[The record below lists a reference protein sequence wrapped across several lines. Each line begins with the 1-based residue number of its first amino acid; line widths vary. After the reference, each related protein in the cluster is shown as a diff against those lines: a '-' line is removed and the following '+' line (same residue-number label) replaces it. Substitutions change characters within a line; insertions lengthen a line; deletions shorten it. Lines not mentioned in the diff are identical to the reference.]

1 MRASVKLRQL
11 HKSIGIYI
19 ENVNLANIDEIIF
32 KEIQKLWMKNLII
45 VLPNQNI
52 YDEDY
57 INFGKIW

>member
-19 ENVNLANIDEIIF
+19 ENVHLANIDEIIF

-52 YDEDY
+52 YDEL
-57 INFGKIW
+57 F